1 MGTGLFTQ
9 ADPLSGLS
17 LLTAGARLYMYCQW
31 WLLAGGQETNEKI
44 SEISAP
50 QKYAPADSGL
60 TTSLLPIKISSIL
73 DLNRV
78 PLK

>member
-60 TTSLLPIKISSIL
+60 TTSIEREMSVSLFLI
-73 DLNRV
+73 
-78 PLK
+78 